1 METSK
6 KASRLTKYEEWER
19 DGVLEEK
26 LALIKGWRMNGVT
39 QQKIA
44 ENVGINEDTLCKY
57 KNRYPRL
64 KEALDKGKEQADLE
78 VEDALFKRAVG
89 YTIRIEEEKLDKDG
103 VTHLL
108 KKDVHIPGD
117 VGAQIFWLK
126 NRRYTDWR
134 DKINFEDETKQNDGI
149 IKELIGAIKDVKNSK

>member
-1 METSK
+1 MPTI
-6 KASRLTKYEEWER
+6 TKYEEWER

-44 ENVGINEDTLCKY
+44 ENVGLNEDTMCKY
-57 KNRYPRL
+57 KKRYPRF

-108 KKDVHIPGD
+108 KRDLHVPGD

-149 IKELIGAIKDVKNSK
+149 IKELIGAIKNVKNSK

>member
-1 METSK
+1 MATI
-6 KASRLTKYEEWER
+6 TKYEEWER

-26 LALIKGWRMNGVT
+26 LSLIKGWRMNGVT
-39 QQKIA
+39 QKKIA
-44 ENVGINEDTLCKY
+44 ENVGINEDTLCRYRNK
-57 KNRYPRL
+57 YPRL

-78 VEDALFKRAVG
+78 VEDALFKRAMG
-89 YTIRIEEEKLDKDG
+89 YTIEIKEEKLDKFG
-103 VTHLL
+103 EVHLL

-126 NRRYTDWR
+126 NRRYTEWR